1 MKFVNFQVFHDLY
14 RVCSP
19 DINNIIKNTYMYT
32 EENEMTWAKND
43 II

>member
-1 MKFVNFQVFHDLY
+1 MT
-14 RVCSP
+14 CTGCAAP

-32 EENEMTWAKND
+32 EENEMTCAKND